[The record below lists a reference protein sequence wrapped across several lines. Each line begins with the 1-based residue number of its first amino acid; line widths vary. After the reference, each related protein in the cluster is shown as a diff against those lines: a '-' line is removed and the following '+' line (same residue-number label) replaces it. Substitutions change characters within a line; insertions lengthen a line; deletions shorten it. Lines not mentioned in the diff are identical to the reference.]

1 MVLKERINR
10 PKLCFRVIRPRI
22 ILHHVKDHF
31 LYPSLFL
38 FVFTLTYFFFGFLFI
53 SLFLL
58 FFRVLLCLVFFSLNV
73 WISGESNFLF
83 RTETFRSSPFENR
96 RLRDPQSFTFST
108 FALQYGRWSLVRVQ
122 KENHQ
127 AQKERLLDNFLY
139 QWRDNQRWSFFI
151 SNLAT

>member
-1 MVLKERINR
+1 MVSKERIDR
-10 PKLCFRVIRPRI
+10 PKLCFRVIEPRI

-31 LYPSLFL
+31 LYSFLFL
-38 FVFTLTYFFFGFLFI
+38 FIFTLTYFFFGFLFI
-53 SLFLL
+53 SLF
-58 FFRVLLCLVFFSLNV
+58 FYFSRSSTFGFFSLNV

-83 RTETFRSSPFENR
+83 KTETFRSSSFENR
-96 RLRDPQSFTFST
+96 RLRDPQSFTFLILS
-108 FALQYGRWSLVRVQ
+108 FQCGGWSLVRVQ

-127 AQKERLLDNFLY
+127 AQNGRLLDNFLH